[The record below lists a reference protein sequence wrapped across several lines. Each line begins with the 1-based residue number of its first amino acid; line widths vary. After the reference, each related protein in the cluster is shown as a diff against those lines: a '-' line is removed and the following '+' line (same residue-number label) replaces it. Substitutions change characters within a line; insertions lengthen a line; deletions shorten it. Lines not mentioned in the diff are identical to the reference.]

1 MTTVTAKELKESA
14 SSVLSRAQYG
24 GERIAISR
32 HGKEIAAV
40 VPIEDARLLDRLEEL
55 LDIHDAVAALE
66 EAEREGSIS
75 LNELRERLGR

>member
-1 MTTVTAKELKESA
+1 M
-14 SSVLSRAQYG
+14 
-24 GERIAISR
+24 
-32 HGKEIAAV
+32 
-40 VPIEDARLLDRLEEL
+40 VPIEYARLLDRLEEL